1 MRASPT
7 PGSCPALMQQR
18 STVRAGTTPWRRW
31 VVAIAVVLS
40 AVLVTHA
47 EPARAG
53 VTAGQTAHAAASV
66 RSTLAAVS
74 KSGRLT
80 ADERYRYRR
89 SLRLAMRVARTLD
102 LPSKAR
108 RRDEL
113 GSQIVMLATL
123 ATRSKLTPSRMR
135 PLFRQLDANRVWFA
149 ASGPPSPL
157 ARVSVP
163 GDPLVYAYYPGHG
176 LQLQPLFNWTKVNS
190 YWLAKDYAGMQA
202 LIDELAPLAVRQP
215 GGWVSWEYTFDYP
228 GSRAPWLSGMA
239 QGVAIQALARGWQA
253 TRNERDLALARRA
266 LPGLGRRLAA
276 GGLLVESPRGRW
288 WPLYTEQ
295 PSLRVLNGDL
305 QAVISLYDYAAI
317 TESAQAL
324 AWAQDGART
333 AAAVLPKYD
342 TGAWSRY
349 HRSREADLGYH
360 DLVTLQLRQLALK
373 SGDPRF
379 RAYADRFAAYRV
391 TPPVIA
397 GTTNR
402 TARAYPSVDGSPRA
416 VVRVRARLSKISR
429 VTLVVTDATG
439 STVAASRL
447 GTHRRGLLKVRW
459 NAHVHRRPA
468 VPGAYQLWLSA
479 TDLAGNRSARTPVG
493 VAAVERDTKP
503 PAVRLLRIGRSDGN
517 VRLRWG
523 STDNASRHLRIEVS
537 VAGRTAML
545 RGVPLGGRRT
555 LALSAAAAAFTAWI
569 TVTDESGNKVTFKRL
584 AS

>member
-1 MRASPT
+1 
-7 PGSCPALMQQR
+7 
-18 STVRAGTTPWRRW
+18 
-31 VVAIAVVLS
+31 
-40 AVLVTHA
+40 
-47 EPARAG
+47 
-53 VTAGQTAHAAASV
+53 
-66 RSTLAAVS
+66 
-74 KSGRLT
+74 
-80 ADERYRYRR
+80 
-89 SLRLAMRVARTLD
+89 MRVARTLD
-102 LPSKAR
+102 LPGKAR

-123 ATRSKLTPSRMR
+123 AARGKLTPTRMR

-149 ASGPPSPL
+149 ASAPPGPL

-163 GDPLVYAYYPGHG
+163 GDLLVYAYYPGHG
-176 LQLQPLFNWTKVNS
+176 LQFQPLFNWTKVNS
-190 YWLAKDYAGMQA
+190 YWFAKDYAGMQA
-202 LIDELAPLAVRQP
+202 LIDELAPLAVPQP
-215 GGWVSWEYTFDYP
+215 GGWVSWEYAFDYP

-239 QGVAIQALARGWQA
+239 QGVAIQALARGWEA
-253 TRNERDLALARRA
+253 THDDRDLALARQA

-288 WPLYTEQ
+288 WPLYPER

-317 TESAQAL
+317 TGDAQAL
-324 AWAQDGART
+324 AWAQDGARA

-360 DLVTLQLRQLALK
+360 DLMTLQLRQLALK
-373 SGDPRF
+373 SGDPVF

-397 GTTNR
+397 ATTNR

-416 VVRVRARLSKISR
+416 VVRVRARLDKISR

-447 GTHRRGLLKVRW
+447 GTRRRGLLKVRW
-459 NAHVHRRPA
+459 NAHVRRRPA

-479 TDLAGNRSARTPVG
+479 TDLAGNRSPRTPVG
-493 VAAVERDTKP
+493 IAAVEQDTDP
-503 PAVRLLRIGRSDGN
+503 PAARLLRIGRAGGS
-517 VRLRWG
+517 VRLRWA
-523 STDNASRHLRIEVS
+523 STDNASDHLRIEVS
-537 VAGRTAML
+537 VAGHTALL
-545 RGVPLGGRRT
+545 RSVPLGGRRT
-555 LALSAAAAAFTAWI
+555 LALSAPDGAFTAWI
-569 TVTDESGNKVTFKRL
+569 TVTDESGNKVTFKRR